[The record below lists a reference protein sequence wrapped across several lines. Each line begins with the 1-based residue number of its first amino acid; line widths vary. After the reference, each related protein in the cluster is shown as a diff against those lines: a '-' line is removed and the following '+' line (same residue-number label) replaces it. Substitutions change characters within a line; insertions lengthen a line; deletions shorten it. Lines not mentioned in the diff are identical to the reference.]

1 MREDIVGML
10 KNAISHGGNP
20 SKIAQSLINSGY
32 ELKDVKEALDYVS
45 NLNLNSTF
53 QPPIKNP
60 IPQDRKPP
68 ISQDVR
74 HQNSLPP
81 VYNSPP
87 PVYNPPITPLKSLKP
102 LPSQKSSPH
111 GKGKIIAMVF
121 ILILLVL
128 SLLSVI
134 LFKDSLLDLLSS

>member
-1 MREDIVGML
+1 MMEDIVGML

-45 NLNLNSTF
+45 SLNLDSVL
-53 QPPIKNP
+53 QPPIKNF
-60 IPQDRKPP
+60 
-68 ISQDVR
+68 ISQDGR
-74 HQNSLPP
+74 PQNFPAP
-81 VYNSPP
+81 VHNTQP
-87 PVYNPPITPLKSLKP
+87 PVYNPPIIPLKSLKP

-111 GKGKIIAMVF
+111 GKGKIIAMIF

>member
-45 NLNLNSTF
+45 NLNLNS
-53 QPPIKNP
+53 QDARPQNP
-60 IPQDRKPP
+60 
-68 ISQDVR
+68 
-74 HQNSLPP
+74 LTP

-87 PVYNPPITPLKSLKP
+87 PAYNPPITPLKSLKP